1 MRGQKLSK
9 IHFLILLSL
18 LGFISPLQSQE
29 YKFRTL
35 GVEDGLSQIT
45 VSDICQDE
53 KSRIW
58 IATLDG
64 LNCFDGNHIK
74 VFNHFHNDSI
84 SYGNLYVT
92 QMVEDGQGSLFLL
105 TSTGLFQFDLETEK
119 YYILPV
125 PSPSTLAKGKL
136 GVWIAEGG
144 KLFLYDKNTRSV
156 KPMYAEVHLP
166 DTGPTMVE
174 GSEGNLW
181 VALKDGGVMRVDTCG
196 SMSLYLPGIKV
207 MKLIKSNDQNIWVGS
222 QDHGVFCFSPQG
234 AVIHH
239 YDYNDKSVYTVRD
252 DMARAL
258 CQDLEGNIWVGYRS
272 GLSKIEVAT
281 GKIFHYQADPNRVG
295 AMSNRSVTSLYTD
308 KQGTVWVGTYWGGVN
323 FFSPEYQHFV
333 HYHASDTGLSFP
345 VVGAMAEDKSGN
357 IWICTEG
364 GGLDLYQPEQGTFK
378 HFNAHTGYHFST
390 DYLKDVVFDEANNCL
405 WIAADF
411 TNKVNCF
418 HLDNYRN
425 DIYDLEP
432 LGEESVG
439 EALFALADTPR
450 KLYVGTTSAVVSL
463 DKQTLKTE
471 VLFHQKEL
479 FTHNYNT
486 LLLDSKNRLWFA
498 SDDGCVA
505 YVIDEGRLKRI
516 G

>member
-1 MRGQKLSK
+1 MCEQRLSK
-9 IHFLILLSL
+9 IHFFILLSL
-18 LGFISPLQSQE
+18 FGFVFPLRSQE

-125 PSPSTLAKGKL
+125 TSPSTLAKGKT

-144 KLFLYDKNTRSV
+144 KLFLYDKNTRLL
-156 KPMYAEVHLP
+156 KPMYADLQLP
-166 DTGPTMVE
+166 DSGPTMVE
-174 GSEGNLW
+174 GSEGSLW
-181 VALKDGGVMRVDTCG
+181 IALKEGGVMRVDTCG
-196 SMSLYLPGIKV
+196 SMSLHLPGIKV
-207 MKLIKSNDQNIWVGS
+207 MKLIKSNDQNIWIGS
-222 QDHGVFCFSPQG
+222 QDQGVFCFSPQG
-234 AVIHH
+234 TIIHH
-239 YDYNDKSVYTVRD
+239 YEYNDKSVYTVRD

-345 VVGAMAEDKSGN
+345 VVGAMAEYKVGN

-364 GGLDLYQPEQGTFK
+364 GGLDLYQPEQGKFK

-418 HLDNYRN
+418 HLNNYRN
-425 DIYDLEP
+425 DIYNLEP

-450 KLYVGTTSAVVSL
+450 KLYVGTTSAIVSL
-463 DKQTLKTE
+463 DKQTLKSE

-486 LLLDSKNRLWFA
+486 LLLDSKNRLW
-498 SDDGCVA
+498 
-505 YVIDEGRLKRI
+505 
-516 G
+516 